1 MLHNALPY
9 ILQWKYL
16 AIALFLASLAA
27 VHFRGKVRHAFFRK
41 QLVDHSALFAPYNV
55 LAYWLSKVPTRPFI
69 PREYFPELA
78 PLRENWRVIRDEAMA
93 LYEGGHVTPGGPR
106 TEEDAGFTTFFK
118 RGWTRFHLKWYREPL
133 PSAVALCPKTVAIL
147 EKIPSLRAA
156 TFAMMRPG
164 GSLNPHRDPYAG
176 VLRYHLGLC
185 TPNDDRC
192 RIVVDGEPY
201 TWRDGEDV
209 IFDETYVHWVKNETD
224 APRMILFADIIR
236 PARFRLMTL
245 LNNLMGTMVG
255 RSMAVRN
262 VHGEPLG
269 WVNHVYFVLHYIEEG
284 RRRLKHYSK
293 PLYRL
298 AKAALAVAVILLLFR
313 L

>member
-1 MLHNALPY
+1 
-9 ILQWKYL
+9 
-16 AIALFLASLAA
+16 
-27 VHFRGKVRHAFFRK
+27 
-41 QLVDHSALFAPYNV
+41 
-55 LAYWLSKVPTRPFI
+55 
-69 PREYFPELA
+69 
-78 PLRENWRVIRDEAMA
+78 
-93 LYEGGHVTPGGPR
+93 
-106 TEEDAGFTTFFK
+106 
-118 RGWTRFHLKWYREPL
+118 
-133 PSAVALCPKTVAIL
+133 
-147 EKIPSLRAA
+147 
-156 TFAMMRPG
+156 MMRPG